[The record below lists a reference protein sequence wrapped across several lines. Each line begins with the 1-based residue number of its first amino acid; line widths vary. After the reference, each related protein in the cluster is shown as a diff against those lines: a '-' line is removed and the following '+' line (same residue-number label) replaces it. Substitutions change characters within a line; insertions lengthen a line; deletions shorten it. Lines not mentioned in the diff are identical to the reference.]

1 MNWHIISLPLI
12 VIGVV
17 VYHLSQKA
25 IPKDANPL
33 ITFAGVYLI
42 AFSMCIIALVTNGD
56 LRKWTELLRIQNW
69 LPVLLL
75 GLTALA
81 IELGFLYAYRTGW
94 RISTTG
100 ITTGAITA
108 SMLAIIGVLWFKE
121 ELTLLQLGGIVLC
134 IVGVVCINTK

>member
-33 ITFAGVYLI
+33 VTFAAMYLF
-42 AFSMCIIALVTNGD
+42 AFCMCIAALFTSGD
-56 LRKWTELLRIQNW
+56 LRKWTELFRIQNW
-69 LPVLLL
+69 LPVFFL

-81 IELGFLYAYRTGW
+81 VELGFLYAYRTGW

-100 ITTGAITA
+100 ITTGAVTA
-108 SMLAIIGVLWFKE
+108 SMLAVIGVLWFKE

-134 IVGVVCINTK
+134 IVVVVCINTK

>member
-33 ITFAGVYLI
+33 VTFAAVYLI
-42 AFSMCIIALVTNGD
+42 AFCMCIATLVANGD
-56 LRKWTELLRIQNW
+56 LRKWTELFRIQNW
-69 LPVLLL
+69 LPVLFL
-75 GLTALA
+75 GLTAIA
-81 IELGFLYAYRTGW
+81 IELGYLYAYRTGW

-108 SMLAIIGVLWFKE
+108 SLLAVIGVLWFKE
-121 ELTLLQLGGIVLC
+121 ELTLLQLAGIVFC
-134 IVGVVCINTK
+134 IIGVVCINTK